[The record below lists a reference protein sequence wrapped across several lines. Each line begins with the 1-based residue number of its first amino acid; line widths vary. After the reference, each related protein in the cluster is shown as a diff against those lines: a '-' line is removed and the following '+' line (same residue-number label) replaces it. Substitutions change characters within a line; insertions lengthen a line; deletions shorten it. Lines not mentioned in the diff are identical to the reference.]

1 MYSMMAT
8 ARQFGREQ
16 EKYNWVTGKLS
27 TQRLMFVSRSSQA
40 LPEYSPA
47 KSTPYLDKFNS
58 R

>member
-1 MYSMMAT
+1 MAT

-27 TQRLMFVSRSSQA
+27 AQRLMFVSRSSQA
-40 LPEYSPA
+40 LLERSPA
-47 KSTPYLDKFNS
+47 KSTPYLDKYDS